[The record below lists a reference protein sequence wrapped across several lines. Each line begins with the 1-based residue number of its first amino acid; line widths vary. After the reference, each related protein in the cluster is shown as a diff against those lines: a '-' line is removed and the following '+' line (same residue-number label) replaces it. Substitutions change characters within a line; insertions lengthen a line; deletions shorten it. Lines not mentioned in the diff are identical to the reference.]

1 MPYIKK
7 LWKTRKLPK
16 NSRIVSTFHYSNY
29 KHKRNINVLLSK
41 KISTFA
47 FLFLTSQKIKMIKFD
62 KFILDNGLKVIVHKD
77 ESTPI
82 VAFNVLYNVG
92 ARDENPEKT
101 GFAHLFEHL
110 MFGGSV
116 NIPRF
121 DKPLEKVGGENNAFT
136 NSDLTNYYLTL
147 PKQNLETAFWLESD
161 RMLSLAFSQ
170 KSLEVQKNVV
180 VEEFKQSYLNQ
191 PYGDIWL
198 LLKPLAYKVHP
209 YRWPT
214 IGKNISHIENAVM
227 KDVKD
232 FYNKFYN
239 PNNAILTIAGNVE
252 LEEIK
257 ILAQKWFGP
266 IENINI
272 FVRHLPE
279 EPAQENAREL
289 KVERNVPFDSIIK
302 AYHICARTDQAY
314 HAVDLL
320 SDILSNGQSSRLY
333 QELYKKQQLFSDIN
347 AYISG
352 DIGEGLMIIE
362 GKLIKGVTIEK
373 AENAI
378 LNELNKIC
386 DGLIDD
392 EELQKVKNKV
402 ESNLI
407 FAEMSILNKAMTLS
421 YFELL
426 GDAGQIN
433 AETNKYLRVT
443 KEEII
448 EQAKAIFKPTNC
460 STLFYLAK
468 NQD

>member
-1 MPYIKK
+1 
-7 LWKTRKLPK
+7 
-16 NSRIVSTFHYSNY
+16 
-29 KHKRNINVLLSK
+29 
-41 KISTFA
+41 
-47 FLFLTSQKIKMIKFD
+47 MIKFD

-82 VAFNVLYNVG
+82 VAFNVLYNIG